1 MNICILGAGAYGLCL
16 ALVVNRNKHN
26 VTVWTKFEDE
36 KNNIINT
43 RKSPMLP
50 NITIDE
56 KIKVTTNLEEAIK
69 EADLI
74 IIAVPASAVRNVLN
88 DSKEFINNSKHICIA
103 TKGIEQET
111 CTFMS
116 NIVEEIIGTNNISV
130 ISGPAFAIDVANNN
144 PVGLSVASKNIN
156 TLNLTKKALENNNIK
171 LVETND
177 LIGIQLCGSI
187 KNVMAIVCGILNGM
201 NYPISTQTMF
211 IVKCINDIKK
221 LIIKLG
227 GNEDTITSFAG
238 IGDII
243 LTCTSYKSRNYTFGD
258 MLGSNHSKEEIDSY
272 IKNNNIEGLYTL
284 NSLATL
290 LKKEKIS
297 MPIIDILIQ
306 IIYHNEPI
314 EKLISVLI
322 SN

>member
-16 ALVVNRNKHN
+16 GLVANRNNHN

-36 KNNIINT
+36 KNNIIST

-50 NITIDE
+50 NITIDK
-56 KIKVTTNLEEAIK
+56 KIRVTTNLKEAIND
-69 EADLI
+69 ADLI
-74 IIAVPASAVRNVLN
+74 IIAVPASAVRNVLS

-116 NIVEEIIGTNNISV
+116 DIVEEIIDTNNISV

-156 TLNLTKKALENNNIK
+156 TLNITKKALENNNVK
-171 LVETND
+171 LVETSD
-177 LIGIQLCGSI
+177 LIGVQLCGSI
-187 KNVMAIVCGILNGM
+187 KNVMAIACGILNGM

-211 IVKCINDIKK
+211 IVKCINDIKN

-238 IGDII
+238 LGDII
-243 LTCTSYKSRNYTFGD
+243 LTCTSYKSRNFTFGD
-258 MLGSNHSKEEIDSY
+258 MLGSGSSKEILNNY

-284 NSLATL
+284 NSLSTL
-290 LKKEKIS
+290 LKKEKEN
-297 MPIIDILIQ
+297 MPIIDILTQ
-306 IIYHNEPI
+306 IIYHNKQT
-314 EKLISVLI
+314 EKLLSFLR